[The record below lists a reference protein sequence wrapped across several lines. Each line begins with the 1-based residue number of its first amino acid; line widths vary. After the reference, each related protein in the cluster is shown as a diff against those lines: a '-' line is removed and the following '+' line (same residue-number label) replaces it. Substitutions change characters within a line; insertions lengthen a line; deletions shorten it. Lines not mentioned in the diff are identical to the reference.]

1 MMQPPLSRWRRTLYQ
16 PLPVAILAGLLSACL
31 FVLASLWLAAQQ
43 AQRAEQAQMKVQGE
57 RFLQRLE
64 QVFGQ
69 LHEALDKLEAQ
80 PLRGCDMAMVE
91 TLRQINFRYR
101 FIYEAAFIG
110 GGQRCSSWP
119 RQNSFGPERPADIV
133 GQRQSYWLNSTDQ
146 PDDNLAAL
154 VVGRGY
160 FRLST
165 SRGHLSDMV
174 ELPAGASLLLLPK
187 STGAALPILGLAQP
201 WPPGA
206 EWPMPKD
213 YELEVNADRLAYRM
227 PTQTPEFDLLVM
239 TPRGELLA
247 RARDA
252 LLGWLPVAALLS
264 LLCGVL
270 AYYAMCRRQ
279 SLSGELQ
286 GAIRRRELRVRYQ
299 PLFDLASRRCV
310 GAEALVRWR
319 RTDGNMMSPDLFIPL
334 AESTGQIRDITDFM
348 IEQVLAQQSAFLRDN
363 PELYISINLAACD
376 VGSPRIAPLT
386 AALLARYQ
394 VPARQIAFEVTEHG
408 LADIQAAQEVLG
420 QLRAQGHR
428 ILIDDFGTGYSSLAY
443 LQALPADVLKIDK
456 AFVDALGHDAASS
469 GVAPHIVH
477 MAQALQLKVVAE
489 GIEHEAQ
496 ALFLASEGAH
506 YGQGWLFSRPLTA
519 ARFRDLV
526 AGQLDLAQALND
538 ETLPAA

>member
-1 MMQPPLSRWRRTLYQ
+1 MQPPLSRWRRTLYQ

-43 AQRAEQAQMKVQGE
+43 AQRAEQEQMKVQGE

-187 STGAALPILGLAQP
+187 APVPPCPSSAWRNPGRPAPSGRCPGLRAGGQRRSPGLPHAHPDAGVRPA
-201 WPPGA
+201 G
-206 EWPMPKD
+206 D
-213 YELEVNADRLAYRM
+213 D
-227 PTQTPEFDLLVM
+227 
-239 TPRGELLA
+239 PRGELLA

-319 RTDGNMMSPDLFIPL
+319 RTDGNMMSPDLFIPWPR
-334 AESTGQIRDITDFM
+334 APGR
-348 IEQVLAQQSAFLRDN
+348 SATS
-363 PELYISINLAACD
+363 PIS
-376 VGSPRIAPLT
+376 
-386 AALLARYQ
+386 
-394 VPARQIAFEVTEHG
+394 
-408 LADIQAAQEVLG
+408 
-420 QLRAQGHR
+420 
-428 ILIDDFGTGYSSLAY
+428 
-443 LQALPADVLKIDK
+443 
-456 AFVDALGHDAASS
+456 
-469 GVAPHIVH
+469 
-477 MAQALQLKVVAE
+477 
-489 GIEHEAQ
+489 
-496 ALFLASEGAH
+496 
-506 YGQGWLFSRPLTA
+506 
-519 ARFRDLV
+519 
-526 AGQLDLAQALND
+526 
-538 ETLPAA
+538 

>member
-1 MMQPPLSRWRRTLYQ
+1 MQPPLSRWRRTLYQ

-43 AQRAEQAQMKVQGE
+43 AQRAEQEQMKVQGE

-154 VVGRGY
+154 
-160 FRLST
+160 
-165 SRGHLSDMV
+165 
-174 ELPAGASLLLLPK
+174 
-187 STGAALPILGLAQP
+187 
-201 WPPGA
+201 
-206 EWPMPKD
+206 
-213 YELEVNADRLAYRM
+213 
-227 PTQTPEFDLLVM
+227 
-239 TPRGELLA
+239 
-247 RARDA
+247 
-252 LLGWLPVAALLS
+252 LS

-348 IEQVLAQQSAFLRDN
+348 IEQVLAQQSAFLRAN